1 MENWKMEKK
10 QIKREIEELFHK
22 LIIAS
27 TDDMDTFEKQ
37 EMNKIRSIIRK
48 WFDRLINTNVMGK
61 KPELIRDKLKD
72 KIIWDISRCFETKK
86 EKRKKKKYNGRINK
100 DKTIRDIK
108 KKKKERN

>member
-1 MENWKMEKK
+1 MTEIVRKYAKEFLRVKNSLLKLEKEFMELTDGELKDGEKK
-10 QIKREIEELFHK
+10 QIKREIEQLFHK

-72 KIIWDISRCFETKK
+72 KII
-86 EKRKKKKYNGRINK
+86 
-100 DKTIRDIK
+100 
-108 KKKKERN
+108 